1 MPRIE
6 TTLIHSGHF
15 PQEQHGFVSPPIYRA
30 STVLYKSVK
39 HLEESARDPMKNV
52 GTVYGRFGTPST
64 RQFESAICQLENA
77 YGAVCTGT
85 GLSAVTTA
93 ILAFAKSGAH
103 ILISDSA
110 YFPTRRFCNSL
121 HRFGVE
127 VEYYDPMIGSQI
139 ESLIQPQTRLVYIES
154 PGSLTFEVQDV
165 PAIVAVCRRHGVVS
179 MIDNTWATPLFFQ
192 PLKLG
197 VNMSIHS
204 ATKYITGHADSF
216 LGIVACDDLTY
227 SEVRACAID
236 LGQMASADDVHLGL
250 RGLRT
255 LAVRMRQHSVQA
267 LELAQWLKARPEV
280 EAVYH
285 PALPESLGHE
295 IWKRDFSGSSGLFSI
310 ELKKGFEKDQ
320 VDRMINALRIFGI
333 GHSWGGFESLI
344 VPADPSSFRT
354 TGDWTKRGAILRLHV
369 GLENVQDL
377 KMDLENG
384 FRAALA

>member
-6 TTLIHSGHF
+6 TTLIHSGNS
-15 PQEQHGFVSPPIYRA
+15 PQDQNGFVSPPLYKA
-30 STVLYKSVK
+30 STVLYKSIE

-64 RQFESAICQLENA
+64 RNFESAICQLESA

-85 GLSAVTTA
+85 GLSAITTA

-121 HRFGVE
+121 RRFGVE
-127 VEYYDPMIGSQI
+127 VEYYDPLIGSRI
-139 ESLIQPQTRLVYIES
+139 ERLIRPQTRLVYMES

-165 PAIVAVCRRHGVVS
+165 PAIVAVCRQYGIVS

-197 VNMSIHS
+197 VNISIHS

-216 LGIVACDDLTY
+216 LGIIACDDLTY

-255 LAVRMRQHSVQA
+255 LAVRLRQHSEQA
-267 LELAQWLKARPEV
+267 LALAQWLKDRPEV
-280 EAVYH
+280 ETVFH
-285 PALPESLGHE
+285 PALAGGLGHE
-295 IWKRDFSGSSGLFSI
+295 NWKRDFSGSSGLFSI
-310 ELKKGFEKDQ
+310 ELKKKFQKNQ
-320 VDRMINALRIFGI
+320 VNQMVNALKIFGI

-354 TGDWTKRGAILRLHV
+354 TGHWANKGEILRLHV
-369 GLENVQDL
+369 GLENLQDL
-377 KMDLENG
+377 KADLENA
-384 FRAALA
+384 FRAGLA